1 LPEVGETV
9 ELFERITRDGTLKF
23 FAKGGSYA
31 NFKIKRMILDG
42 EAQDTCEIPNARS
55 ITIYLKTFK
64 VIKLEEA

>member
-42 EAQDTCEIPNARS
+42 EAQDTCEIPNAR
-55 ITIYLKTFK
+55 
-64 VIKLEEA
+64 